1 SGTVC
6 SMQRILLAIAGA
18 AAFCA
23 AVTFLLQITIARGL
37 PATEIVLVTS
47 SATLLLSLGA
57 AALAYRA
64 FNRANLIA
72 SELERL
78 TRSMDAAIKDVSL
91 RGDRD
96 AAKLGDFNAALSSRL
111 DALAARIDPSDGDD
125 DDAEDSAAQSRG
137 KQPQAAA
144 QPAEAADVS
153 DVDVALR
160 RMIA

>member
-1 SGTVC
+1 
-6 SMQRILLAIAGA
+6 MQRILLAIAGA

-91 RGDRD
+91 RGDR
-96 AAKLGDFNAALSSRL
+96 
-111 DALAARIDPSDGDD
+111 
-125 DDAEDSAAQSRG
+125 E
-137 KQPQAAA
+137 
-144 QPAEAADVS
+144 
-153 DVDVALR
+153 
-160 RMIA
+160 